1 MCTVHQGIPAR
12 SLTRSACEHSNTQRT
27 KASPR
32 PMPWRRPPQN
42 DGASQEGATPKL
54 GAVRGTIWRPSE
66 RWRSWWDGEFES
78 PLLQRRVTSEPIV
91 EKIENKGEPVRKR
104 LMLSRAG

>member
-1 MCTVHQGIPAR
+1 MALLRRAR
-12 SLTRSACEHSNTQRT
+12 LRNWERCEG
-27 KASPR
+27 P
-32 PMPWRRPPQN
+32 
-42 DGASQEGATPKL
+42 
-54 GAVRGTIWRPSE
+54 IWRPSE